1 MKTVHSGYTLDTR
14 RITNILQESQDLP
27 ITLEIVFV
35 SICELQLD
43 THFFYYYLYFSILK
57 VYNVSLQT
65 CRTQTFPVK
74 LVEQKINTVLE
85 HQNFHR
91 SKAWMRISSMY
102 S

>member
-43 THFFYYYLYFSILK
+43 THFSTTIYTSQY
-57 VYNVSLQT
+57 
-65 CRTQTFPVK
+65 
-74 LVEQKINTVLE
+74 
-85 HQNFHR
+85 
-91 SKAWMRISSMY
+91 
-102 S
+102 